1 MNNVTVI
8 KAISNPNKIK
18 RVAGYAR
25 VSTIDEHQDTS
36 YNTQSVELENEIK
49 SNPSYE
55 FVGVFKDKKSGTTTK
70 GRTEFNAM
78 IELALLGEI
87 DLIITKSITRF
98 ARNLIDTIS
107 TIRKLKEKNVEVF
120 FQKENISTLDPSIEF
135 LLTILAVHAEEES
148 KNISSNVKWSVKQ
161 KINRGGNFTTKLYG
175 YRIDGEEWIIHEEEA
190 KVVRLIYEM
199 YIEGKTYKHIID
211 TLYKMGIKTS
221 TGKDRWHQGT
231 IESILLNEKYAGHM
245 AYGRRF
251 IHNGNVVTKKRASLL
266 DNMIRNHHD
275 PIVSQN
281 TFDKAIALRESR
293 SRNQA
298 TDYVPF
304 DDKKT
309 PYNSFVY
316 SKENERFLKYVIERP
331 KGKYVIPTLY
341 CYNRNHKNRVMLKAD
356 NLFILLNDA
365 LTNLSSASD
374 TLGSIFT
381 PFLNENIEKC
391 NELNKYCVGDK
402 AIILTN
408 KSSLIK
414 SQKRLPNYIKRLR
427 LFKTS
432 NDIEYLRK
440 FVHKVTI
447 IDSLNIEIKLSL
459 NPIDSLNL
467 FIGSGTVN
475 YKIGNLFKDV
485 SYTIFF

>member
-8 KAISNPNKIK
+8 KPISDPYKIK

-36 YNTQSVELENEIK
+36 YNTQSIELENEIK

-55 FVGVFKDKKSGTTTK
+55 FVGVFKDKKSGTSTK

-78 IELALLGEI
+78 IDLALLGEI

-161 KINRGGNFTTKLYG
+161 KIDRGGNFTTNLYG
-175 YRIDGEEWIIHEEEA
+175 YRIDGEEWTIHEDEA
-190 KVVRLIYEM
+190 KVVRMIFNMFL
-199 YIEGKTYKHIID
+199 EGKTFKNIIE
-211 TLYKMGIKTS
+211 TLYEMGIKTS
-221 TGKDRWHQGT
+221 TGKDRWHKGT
-231 IESILLNEKYAGHM
+231 IDNMLLNEKYAGHM
-245 AYGRRF
+245 SYGRRF
-251 IHNGNVVTKKRASLL
+251 IHNGNVIKRPREDLL
-266 DNMIRNHHD
+266 ENMIRNHHE
-275 PIVSQN
+275 PIISTQ
-281 TFDKAIALRESR
+281 TFEKVLALKESR
-293 SRNQA
+293 QRNKSKG
-298 TDYVPF
+298 YIPYEE
-304 DDKKT
+304 KKT
-309 PYNSFVY
+309 PYNGLVY
-316 SKENERFLKYVIERP
+316 SKENDKYLKYVIERP
-331 KGKYVIPTLY
+331 KGKYVIPTLF
-341 CYNRNHKNRVMLKAD
+341 CYNGEHKNRVMIKTV

-374 TLGSIFT
+374 TLGPVFT
-381 PFLNENIEKC
+381 SFLNDNIKIC
-391 NELNKYCVGDK
+391 NNLNESNGEDK
-402 AIILTN
+402 TVILTN
-408 KSSLIK
+408 KASLIK

-427 LFKTS
+427 FFKTAS
-432 NDIEYLRK
+432 DIEYLRK

-447 IDSLNIEIKLSL
+447 IDPLNIEIKLSL
-459 NPIDSLNL
+459 NPIETMNL
-467 FIGSGTVN
+467 FIGAGTVN
-475 YKIGNLFKDV
+475 YKIGNLYKDV
-485 SYTIFF
+485 SYKIFF